1 MDVISIQSFV
11 REMVTQSIIPFMEGR
26 VTAWNDQVASR
37 RRGISGRFMSLSKRW
52 TAFGS
57 GRSSKTASVS
67 SNSSNYDTNLGI
79 YLPETPEATMQ
90 RLADY
95 AFMLR
100 DWKLSSSTYDLLRTD
115 FADDKAWRHSALANE
130 MTVLGLLQGSQR
142 IASRS
147 GIEGIDQL
155 LDGASYSYLSRCS
168 DPTGATRCLL
178 LAIELYRAHGDTG
191 LREATKWAN
200 RLLEISVLS
209 PLCQCIVLEQVARL
223 YQARAGFGSL
233 LWTSQRRKAAFWELL
248 TTDLWLYLKKIS
260 NAREHLGNAK
270 SLYATATTSD
280 TTPPFPAMLDLLD
293 QIQRRSAPS
302 SGDSLPADVI
312 SGTNNVENE
321 EQEELSQQV
330 EGNVPT
336 HRHSVGFHASG
347 VEAVSLYRRLHE
359 KPDEVDDGF
368 T

>member
-1 MDVISIQSFV
+1 MDVSSIRNFV

-57 GRSSKTASVS
+57 GRNSKTASVS
-67 SNSSNYDTNLGI
+67 SSSSNYDTNMGI

-115 FADDKAWRHSALANE
+115 FADDKAWRYSALANE
-130 MTVLGLLQGSQR
+130 MTVLSLLQNSQR

-147 GIEGIDQL
+147 GTEGIDQL

-168 DPTGATRCLL
+168 DPTGTIRCLV
-178 LAIELYRAHGDTG
+178 LAIELYRSHGDTG

-209 PLCQCIVLEQVARL
+209 PLCQCIILEQVARL
-223 YQARAGFGSL
+223 YHSRAGLGSM
-233 LWTSQRRKAAFWELL
+233 LWSSQRRKAAFWELL
-248 TTDLWLYLKKIS
+248 NADLWLHLKKIS
-260 NAREHLGNAK
+260 NARGHLGNAK
-270 SLYATATTSD
+270 SLYATAAASD

-293 QIQRRSAPS
+293 QIQRHSAPGS
-302 SGDSLPADVI
+302 SFSLPADTV
-312 SGTNNVENE
+312 SETNGVETE
-321 EQEELSQQV
+321 EQEELSRHAD
-330 EGNVPT
+330 GHVPI

-347 VEAVSLYRRLHE
+347 VEAFSLYQRIHE
-359 KPDEVDDGF
+359 KSDEVDDGF